1 MNTRNPEVIVHNS
14 ASDSSDES
22 VALEVAAKV
31 PKNTPTPTKRKK
43 VDPNAPKRA
52 VSAFVLFSQAE
63 RVAIKRDQPDTP
75 SAVMFRLLGERWK
88 AADADTKAKYATM
101 HAENKAN
108 ADEARRVYAAEVHA
122 DDSDAESADTTHTPK
137 PTKRKKVDPNAP
149 KRAVSAFVLFSQAE
163 RVAIKRDQPDT
174 PSSVMFR
181 LLGERW
187 KAADA
192 DTKAKYATM
201 HAENKANADEAR
213 RVYAAEVQG

>member
-101 HAENKAN
+101 HSEHKAI
-108 ADEARRVYAAEVHA
+108 ADEARRVYA
-122 DDSDAESADTTHTPK
+122 T
-137 PTKRKKVDPNAP
+137 
-149 KRAVSAFVLFSQAE
+149 
-163 RVAIKRDQPDT
+163 
-174 PSSVMFR
+174 
-181 LLGERW
+181 
-187 KAADA
+187 
-192 DTKAKYATM
+192 
-201 HAENKANADEAR
+201 
-213 RVYAAEVQG
+213 EVQG